1 MSILNQLIEYLPLK
15 PSSVGNP
22 NKYLGSKLKKTRLD
36 NKLEAW
42 EMSPSK
48 YVTWA
53 AKNCASHLTKKIARK
68 YPVPECTYNLFSTD
82 YCATTNITEPLT
94 PEYASFFM
102 HLISVLHWMVELGQV
117 DIVTEVSLLLLY
129 LAYPQE
135 GQLESALHIM
145 GYVKQK
151 HNTRLVFY
159 PTYPDIDHRAFLK
172 YKWSEFYGDVQEAIP
187 ADAKTA

>member
-1 MSILNQLIEYLPLK
+1 MRATTRSDNNIMKFSKYILCYVNNILVVHHNAMSILNQLIEYLPLK

-102 HLISVLHWMVELGQV
+102 HLIGVLRWMVKLGQI
-117 DIVTEVSLLLLY
+117 DIVTEVSMLLLY
-129 LAYPQE
+129 LAYP
-135 GQLESALHIM
+135 
-145 GYVKQK
+145 KK
-151 HNTRLVFY
+151 
-159 PTYPDIDHRAFLK
+159 DIWRPL
-172 YKWSEFYGDVQEAIP
+172 YISWGM
-187 ADAKTA
+187 